1 METKK
6 KVILFS
12 SISLGL
18 LGLGFFGWKKGW
30 FSKKQG
36 GEGANL
42 SSLENL
48 IAGANKDKTP
58 KTTTNTT
65 TKPTTSVSTA
75 SSKLENLI
83 AGAKKDEENN
93 VSTASSKT
101 TPTYQATGE
110 NNGLDLYHKMVSM
123 CAECYD
129 NTGRKK
135 DTDYLVEYF
144 KKSGARGETYSGGC
158 YRAIQELYK
167 DDPYFDE
174 AMSLVGSKEQFRRDI
189 NQYRK
194 DGTFRI

>member
-6 KVILFS
+6 KIILFG
-12 SISLGL
+12 SIGLGL
-18 LGLGFFGWKKGW
+18 LGLGLFGWKKGW

-36 GEGANL
+36 GEGSNL
-42 SSLENL
+42 SS
-48 IAGANKDKTP
+48 
-58 KTTTNTT
+58 
-65 TKPTTSVSTA
+65 
-75 SSKLENLI
+75 LENLI
-83 AGAKKDEENN
+83 AGAKKDEEKTETTTS

-129 NTGRKK
+129 NKGNQK

-144 KKSGARGETYSGGC
+144 KKSGAKGETYSGGC

-174 AMSLVGSKEQFRRDI
+174 AMSLIGSKEQFRRDI
-189 NQYRK
+189 SQYRK

>member
-6 KVILFS
+6 KVILFG
-12 SISLGL
+12 SIGLGL
-18 LGLGFFGWKKGW
+18 LGLGIFGWKKGW

-36 GEGANL
+36 GDGSNL
-42 SSLENL
+42 SLLENL
-48 IAGANKDKTP
+48 IAGAKNDEEKTE
-58 KTTTNTT
+58 T
-65 TKPTTSVSTA
+65 TTSVSTA
-75 SSKLENLI
+75 SSN
-83 AGAKKDEENN
+83 
-93 VSTASSKT
+93 T

-129 NTGRKK
+129 NKGNQKY
-135 DTDYLVEYF
+135 TDYLVEYF
-144 KKSGARGETYSGGC
+144 KKSGAKGETYSGGC

-174 AMSLVGSKEQFRRDI
+174 AMALIGSKEQFRRDI

-194 DGTFRI
+194 EGTFRI

>member
-6 KVILFS
+6 KVILFG
-12 SISLGL
+12 SIGLGL
-18 LGLGFFGWKKGW
+18 LGLGIFGWEKGW
-30 FSKKQG
+30 FSKKQATD
-36 GEGANL
+36 ENKTMT
-42 SSLENL
+42 SLEKL
-48 IAGANKDKTP
+48 ISGAKKDEEKTE
-58 KTTTNTT
+58 
-65 TKPTTSVSTA
+65 TKTTSVSTA
-75 SSKLENLI
+75 SSK
-83 AGAKKDEENN
+83 A
-93 VSTASSKT
+93 

-129 NTGRKK
+129 NKGNQK

-144 KKSGARGETYSGGC
+144 KKSGAKGETYSGGC

-174 AMSLVGSKEQFRRDI
+174 AMSLIGSKEQFRRDI

-194 DGTFRI
+194 EGTFRI

>member
-6 KVILFS
+6 KVILFG
-12 SISLGL
+12 SIGLGI

-48 IAGANKDKTP
+48 IAGAKKDETP
-58 KTTTNTT
+58 KTTTSTT
-65 TKPTTSVSTA
+65 ATTDKTSVSTA
-75 SSKLENLI
+75 SSKTI
-83 AGAKKDEENN
+83 
-93 VSTASSKT
+93 
-101 TPTYQATGE
+101 PTYQATGE

-129 NTGRKK
+129 NKGNQK

-167 DDPYFDE
+167 DDPCFDE
-174 AMSLVGSKEQFRRDI
+174 AMSLIGSKEQFRRDI
-189 NQYRK
+189 NQYRNE
-194 DGTFRI
+194 GTFRI

>member
-6 KVILFS
+6 KVILFG
-12 SISLGL
+12 SIGLGL
-18 LGLGFFGWKKGW
+18 LGLGIFGWKKGW
-30 FSKKQG
+30 FSKKQATD
-36 GEGANL
+36 ENKTMT
-42 SSLENL
+42 SLEKL
-48 IAGANKDKTP
+48 I
-58 KTTTNTT
+58 
-65 TKPTTSVSTA
+65 S
-75 SSKLENLI
+75 
-83 AGAKKDEENN
+83 GAKKDEEKTETEKTS
-93 VSTASSKT
+93 VGTASEKT

-129 NTGRKK
+129 NKGNQK

-144 KKSGARGETYSGGC
+144 KKSGAKGETYSGGC

-174 AMSLVGSKEQFRRDI
+174 AMSLIGSKEQFRRDI

-194 DGTFRI
+194 EGTFRI

>member
-6 KVILFS
+6 KVILFG
-12 SISLGL
+12 SIGLGI
-18 LGLGFFGWKKGW
+18 LGLGLFGWKKGW

-48 IAGANKDKTP
+48 IAGA
-58 KTTTNTT
+58 
-65 TKPTTSVSTA
+65 
-75 SSKLENLI
+75 
-83 AGAKKDEENN
+83 KKDEEKTETTN

-129 NTGRKK
+129 NKGNQK

-144 KKSGARGETYSGGC
+144 KKSGAKGETYSGGC

-174 AMSLVGSKEQFRRDI
+174 AMSLIGSKEQFRRDI

-194 DGTFRI
+194 EGTFRI

>member
-6 KVILFS
+6 KVILFG
-12 SISLGL
+12 SIGLGL
-18 LGLGFFGWKKGW
+18 LGLGIFGWKKGW

-36 GEGANL
+36 GEGSNL

-48 IAGANKDKTP
+48 IK
-58 KTTTNTT
+58 
-65 TKPTTSVSTA
+65 
-75 SSKLENLI
+75 
-83 AGAKKDEENN
+83 GAKKDEEKTETTS
-93 VSTASSKT
+93 VGTASEKT

-129 NTGRKK
+129 NKGNQK

-144 KKSGARGETYSGGC
+144 KKSGAKGETYSGGC

-174 AMSLVGSKEQFRRDI
+174 AMSLIGSKEQFRRDI

-194 DGTFRI
+194 EGTFRI

>member
-6 KVILFS
+6 KVILFG
-12 SISLGL
+12 SIGLGL
-18 LGLGFFGWKKGW
+18 LGLGIFGWKKGW

-36 GEGANL
+36 GEGSNL

-48 IAGANKDKTP
+48 IAGAKKGEEKTE
-58 KTTTNTT
+58 
-65 TKPTTSVSTA
+65 TTSVGTA
-75 SSKLENLI
+75 SE
-83 AGAKKDEENN
+83 
-93 VSTASSKT
+93 KT

-129 NTGRKK
+129 NKGNQK

-144 KKSGARGETYSGGC
+144 KKSGAKGETYSGGC

-174 AMSLVGSKEQFRRDI
+174 AMSLIGSKEQFRRDI

-194 DGTFRI
+194 EGTFRI

>member
-6 KVILFS
+6 KVILFG
-12 SISLGL
+12 SIGLGL
-18 LGLGFFGWKKGW
+18 LGLGIFGWKKGW

-36 GEGANL
+36 GEGSNL
-42 SSLENL
+42 SS
-48 IAGANKDKTP
+48 
-58 KTTTNTT
+58 
-65 TKPTTSVSTA
+65 
-75 SSKLENLI
+75 LENLI
-83 AGAKKDEENN
+83 AGAKKDEEKTETTTS
-93 VSTASSKT
+93 VGTASSKT

-123 CAECYD
+123 CSECYD
-129 NTGRKK
+129 NKGNQK

-144 KKSGARGETYSGGC
+144 KKSGAKGETYSGGC

-174 AMSLVGSKEQFRRDI
+174 AMALIGSKEQFRRDI

-194 DGTFRI
+194 EGTFRI

>member
-6 KVILFS
+6 KVILFG
-12 SISLGL
+12 SIGLGL
-18 LGLGFFGWKKGW
+18 LGLGIFGWKKGW

-36 GEGANL
+36 GEGSNL
-42 SSLENL
+42 SS
-48 IAGANKDKTP
+48 
-58 KTTTNTT
+58 
-65 TKPTTSVSTA
+65 
-75 SSKLENLI
+75 LENLI
-83 AGAKKDEENN
+83 AGAKKDEEKTETKTTS
-93 VSTASSKT
+93 VSTASSKA

-129 NTGRKK
+129 NKGNQK

-144 KKSGARGETYSGGC
+144 KKSGAKGETYSGGC

-174 AMSLVGSKEQFRRDI
+174 AMSLIGSKEQFRRDI

-194 DGTFRI
+194 EGTFRI

>member
-6 KVILFS
+6 KVILFG
-12 SISLGL
+12 SIGLGL
-18 LGLGFFGWKKGW
+18 VGLGIFGWKKGW

-36 GEGANL
+36 TDG
-42 SSLENL
+42 
-48 IAGANKDKTP
+48 NKTFD
-58 KTTTNTT
+58 
-65 TKPTTSVSTA
+65 S
-75 SSKLENLI
+75 LENLI
-83 AGAKKDEENN
+83 AGAKKDEGTDNGKTD

-101 TPTYQATGE
+101 TPTYQAVGE

-129 NTGRKK
+129 NNGNKK

-144 KKSGARGETYSGGC
+144 KKSGAKGQTYSGGC

-174 AMSLVGSKEQFRRDI
+174 AMALIGSKEQFRRDI

-194 DGTFRI
+194 EGTFRI

>member
-6 KVILFS
+6 KVILFG
-12 SISLGL
+12 SIGLGL
-18 LGLGFFGWKKGW
+18 LGLGIFGWKKGW

-36 GEGANL
+36 GEGSNL
-42 SSLENL
+42 SS
-48 IAGANKDKTP
+48 
-58 KTTTNTT
+58 
-65 TKPTTSVSTA
+65 
-75 SSKLENLI
+75 LENLI
-83 AGAKKDEENN
+83 AGAKKDEEKTETTS
-93 VSTASSKT
+93 VGTASSKT

-123 CAECYD
+123 CSECYD
-129 NTGRKK
+129 NKGNQK

-144 KKSGARGETYSGGC
+144 KKSGAKGETYSGGC

-174 AMSLVGSKEQFRRDI
+174 AMALIGSKEQFRRDI

-194 DGTFRI
+194 EGTFRI

>member
-6 KVILFS
+6 KVILFG
-12 SISLGL
+12 SIGLGL
-18 LGLGFFGWKKGW
+18 LGLGIFGWKKGW
-30 FSKKQG
+30 FSKKQD
-36 GEGANL
+36 GEGSNL
-42 SSLENL
+42 SS
-48 IAGANKDKTP
+48 
-58 KTTTNTT
+58 
-65 TKPTTSVSTA
+65 
-75 SSKLENLI
+75 LENLI
-83 AGAKKDEENN
+83 AGAKKDEENTETKTTS

-129 NTGRKK
+129 NKGNQK

-144 KKSGARGETYSGGC
+144 KKSGAKGETYSGGC

-174 AMSLVGSKEQFRRDI
+174 AMSLIGSKEQFRRDI

-194 DGTFRI
+194 EGTFRI

>member
-6 KVILFS
+6 KVILFG
-12 SISLGL
+12 SIGLGL
-18 LGLGFFGWKKGW
+18 LGLGIFGWKKGW

-36 GEGANL
+36 GEGSNL
-42 SSLENL
+42 SS
-48 IAGANKDKTP
+48 
-58 KTTTNTT
+58 
-65 TKPTTSVSTA
+65 
-75 SSKLENLI
+75 LENLI
-83 AGAKKDEENN
+83 AGAKKDEENTETKTTS

-129 NTGRKK
+129 NKGNQK

-144 KKSGARGETYSGGC
+144 KKSGAKGETYSGGC

-174 AMSLVGSKEQFRRDI
+174 AMSLIGSKEQFRRDI

-194 DGTFRI
+194 EGTFRI

>member
-6 KVILFS
+6 KVILFG
-12 SISLGL
+12 SIGLGI
-18 LGLGFFGWKKGW
+18 LGLGLFGWKKGW

-48 IAGANKDKTP
+48 IAGA
-58 KTTTNTT
+58 
-65 TKPTTSVSTA
+65 
-75 SSKLENLI
+75 
-83 AGAKKDEENN
+83 KKDEEKTETTS

-129 NTGRKK
+129 NKGNQK

-144 KKSGARGETYSGGC
+144 KKSGAKGETYSGGC

-174 AMSLVGSKEQFRRDI
+174 AMSLIGSKEQFRRDI

-194 DGTFRI
+194 EGTFRI

>member
-6 KVILFS
+6 KIILFG
-12 SISLGL
+12 SIGLGL
-18 LGLGFFGWKKGW
+18 LGLGIFGWKKGW

-36 GEGANL
+36 GEGSNL

-48 IAGANKDKTP
+48 IAGAKKEETP
-58 KTTTNTT
+58 KTTATT
-65 TKPTTSVSTA
+65 DKTSVSTA
-75 SSKLENLI
+75 SE
-83 AGAKKDEENN
+83 
-93 VSTASSKT
+93 KT

-129 NTGRKK
+129 NKGNQKY
-135 DTDYLVEYF
+135 TDYLVEYF
-144 KKSGARGETYSGGC
+144 KKSGAKGETYSGGC

-174 AMSLVGSKEQFRRDI
+174 AMALIGSKEQFRRDI

-194 DGTFRI
+194 EGTFRI

>member
-6 KVILFS
+6 KVILFG
-12 SISLGL
+12 SIGLGL
-18 LGLGFFGWKKGW
+18 LGLGLFGWKKGW

-48 IAGANKDKTP
+48 IAGA
-58 KTTTNTT
+58 
-65 TKPTTSVSTA
+65 
-75 SSKLENLI
+75 
-83 AGAKKDEENN
+83 KKDEEKTETTN

-129 NTGRKK
+129 NKGNQK

-144 KKSGARGETYSGGC
+144 KKSGAKGETYSGGC

-174 AMSLVGSKEQFRRDI
+174 AMSLIGSKEQFRRDI

-194 DGTFRI
+194 EGTFRI